1 MPQGQTGGKI
11 LFSVEY
17 ILTHMAIFAKCKD
30 STQKN
35 SAVEKERGRGVG
47 GGEVVATTSF
57 LRPGSNVEFHM
68 CRTKFIKVSTCE
80 VRRLAQLSSTVYTRI
95 SIDLSRTFDSSCR
108 EQRLRI
114 VDSGSNVPNY

>member
-1 MPQGQTGGKI
+1 MPQVQTGGKI
-11 LFSVEY
+11 FFSVEY

-35 SAVEKERGRGVG
+35 SAVEKERGRG
-47 GGEVVATTSF
+47 GGEGVATTSF

-68 CRTKFIKVSTCE
+68 CRTKFIKVSTYE